1 MATYNTIIE
10 QAKTRPCW
18 VNGRRA
24 LFHRWTDSAR
34 PAKARGEENDPEA
47 KYFQLYSVHALVE
60 YEDGTMARVWPA
72 VLQFA
77 PSADF
82 AEYDWEGM
90 EEKRDA
96 LPYTYDEFT
105 GTETEADT
113 PLTPNDCIKITPHPK
128 KHCLNCGAVPVRTG
142 CGFNCGGC
150 TVDGCRCRDCKDA
163 SLWVP
168 EVGNGWRP

>member
-1 MATYNTIIE
+1 MAQQFAEIE
-10 QAKTRPCW
+10 ITTKTRPCW

-90 EEKRDA
+90 EAKRDE
-96 LPYTYDEFT
+96 LPYTYDEVAEFPP
-105 GTETEADT
+105 D
-113 PLTPNDCIKITPHPK
+113 KIPQALRS
-128 KHCLNCGAVPVRTG
+128 CLDCGAMPARVN
-142 CGFNCGGC
+142 CGFNCSAC
-150 TVDGCRCRDCKDA
+150 TAQGCRCRYCENEN
-163 SLWVP
+163 LWTP
-168 EVGNGWRP
+168 EGGGNG